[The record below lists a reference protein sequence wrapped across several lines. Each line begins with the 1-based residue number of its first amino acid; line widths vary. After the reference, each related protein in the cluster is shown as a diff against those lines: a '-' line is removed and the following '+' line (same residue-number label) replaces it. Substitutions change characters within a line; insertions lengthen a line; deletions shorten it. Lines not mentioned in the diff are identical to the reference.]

1 MMAAFISR
9 LRERLRSLPSLR
21 DVNQAVIGVIAVAM
35 FIAAALGAFAYGALD
50 LTANRYALSA
60 VFPSTGGIGRGAD
73 VRVAGVSVGEV
84 SGVEPDFDVG
94 QVVVRFEVDH
104 GVDLGPATRAEIASA
119 TLLGGYYLRLSGP
132 IEEPFLEDLPGP
144 DPRRRI
150 PLERTTAPLSLV
162 GTLSDTTRQVQAL
175 DIDAINDVLAQLA
188 GATDRNKELVPQL
201 IHHLTAV
208 GAAIQERDAQ
218 LRDLVQGG
226 QRIAGTLAERD
237 AEIGR
242 LVDAADVLLQ
252 TLSDRRDQLAS
263 VLGNGSEA
271 VAKLTATITEH
282 RAAIDG
288 ILADA
293 HVLLDGVDR
302 RLADLNTGLAYA
314 GPVFKLLGAVAGPE
328 GGFDVSV
335 EGFVTTLD
343 QLRGLLSLLFPEIRT
358 P

>member
-1 MMAAFISR
+1 MDLVRR

-21 DVNQAVIGVIAVAM
+21 DVNQAVIGVVAVVL
-35 FIAAALGAFAYGALD
+35 FIAAALSVFAYGALD

-84 SGVEPDFDVG
+84 TGVEPDFDVG

-104 GVDLGPATRAEIASA
+104 GVDLGPETRAEIASA
-119 TLLGGYYLRLSGP
+119 TLLGGYYLRLTGP
-132 IEEPFLEDLPGP
+132 VEEPFLEDLPGG
-144 DPRRRI
+144 DARRRI
-150 PLERTTAPLSLV
+150 PLERTMAPLSLV

-175 DIDAINDVLAQLA
+175 DIDAINDVLVQLA
-188 GATDRNKELVPQL
+188 GATERNKELVPQL
-201 IHHLTAV
+201 IEHLTTV
-208 GAAIQERDAQ
+208 GAAIQSRDAE
-218 LRDLVQGG
+218 LRELVTGG
-226 QRIAGTLAERD
+226 QRIAGTLAARD
-237 AEIGR
+237 EEIGQ

-252 TLSDRRDQLAS
+252 TLSQRRDELAT
-263 VLGNGSEA
+263 VLGEGSEA
-271 VAKLTATITEH
+271 VAALTRTITEH
-282 RAAIDG
+282 RASIDR

-302 RLADLNTGLAYA
+302 SLGDLNTGLAYA
-314 GPVFKLLGAVAGPE
+314 GPVFQLLGAVAGTD

-343 QLRGLLSLLFPEIRT
+343 QLRGLLSLLFPEIRS
-358 P
+358 